1 MAEHAVFYGLG
12 VGPGDPELLTLK
24 AVRVLEHVDTVVV
37 PRSGQ
42 DKESLALS
50 IARRYIRK
58 EARVVDLLFPMTRDR
73 ERLEKSWD
81 EAASR
86 IRGYLDQNESTAFL
100 TVGDPML
107 YSTYIY
113 LFKRIKDFGYPVVTV
128 PGIPSICAAAASAGF
143 PLGEGDDR
151 MALVPWSKEQALDPE
166 VLRSF
171 NSLALLKVSSDFDG
185 IVDTLKETG
194 FLKQSVLVSR
204 CGHDDEQI
212 EENLAS
218 LKGNPVPYFSLI
230 LARKE
235 KP

>member
-1 MAEHAVFYGLG
+1 MAGHAHFYGLG

-24 AVRVLEHVDTVVV
+24 ALRVLENVDTVFV
-37 PRSGQ
+37 PRAAQ

-50 IARRYIRK
+50 IAKPYIGK
-58 EARVVDLLFPMTRDR
+58 DTRVVDLLFPMTRDR

-81 EAASR
+81 DAASR
-86 IRGYLDQNESTAFL
+86 IREHLKRGERTAFL

-113 LFKRIKDFGYPVVTV
+113 LYKRVKAFGYPVVTV

-143 PLGEGDDR
+143 PLGEGDEK
-151 MALVPWSKEQALDPE
+151 MALIPWSKEQALDPE

-171 NSLALLKVSSDFDG
+171 SSLALLKVSSDFDG
-185 IVDTLKETG
+185 IIDTLKEAG
-194 FLKQSVLVSR
+194 FLNHSVLVSR
-204 CGHDDEQI
+204 CGHADERI
-212 EENLAS
+212 EENLAP
-218 LKGNPVPYFSLI
+218 LKGSPVPYFSLI